1 MATMKRVKR
10 VGVSA
15 GIVAALSL
23 VIAGCNSDPYAD
35 VRYSDATLKLKD
47 DVRANV
53 ALDEGL
59 EDSLAGLEFTDVQG
73 NKVDLAQYRGKKNL
87 VLVITRGYGA
97 SGYSGG
103 ICVYCASQTSRLIDH
118 YDEFSKRSAEVLV
131 VFPVENPDVQTTF
144 DAIGRRTFQDLKR
157 PPEPTPFPLL
167 LDVDLMAVDKL
178 GIRKDLAKPAT
189 YILDK
194 EGRVSFAYVGETLSD
209 RPSLVVMLE
218 ELDRLQSAEAGLKPQ

>member
-1 MATMKRVKR
+1 MATIKQVKR
-10 VGVSA
+10 GGVLA

-35 VRYSDATLKLKD
+35 VRYSDAAIKLKD

-97 SGYSGG
+97 GG
-103 ICVYCASQTSRLIDH
+103 DSRAICIYCASQTSRLIDH

-131 VFPVENPDVQTTF
+131 VFPVENTDIRTTF
-144 DAIGRRTFQDLKR
+144 DAIGRRTYQELNR
-157 PPEPTPFPLL
+157 QPEPTPFPLL

-178 GIRKDLAKPAT
+178 AFAKTWRNRRRTSSIKRA
-189 YILDK
+189 
-194 EGRVSFAYVGETLSD
+194 A
-209 RPSLVVMLE
+209 
-218 ELDRLQSAEAGLKPQ
+218 